1 MQNLA
6 FLAEATGQKPVFE
19 KPAGG
24 RSSSIYT
31 TIACQLCSGGVKQN
45 RTRKGE
51 GSYGIGGDAG
61 A

>member
-31 TIACQLCSGGVKQN
+31 TIACQRCSGRVKQN

-51 GSYGIGGDAG
+51 RR
-61 A
+61 